1 MTEAIGVAF
10 TTDTEGY
17 FAGGANGV
25 GPEIL
30 KSTDGGKSFEQ
41 IQSEYP
47 RASLLPACV
56 WLRVFLCALALI
68 AVIVCTSF
76 PHRLVHLLLLLRHT
90 VSARAMTQ
98 QSWCASFSFT
108 QSSSHLTQTTQ
119 LLT

>member
-41 IQSEYP
+41 IQSECP
-47 RASLLPACV
+47 HACLLPACA
-56 WLRVFLCALALI
+56 WLRVFLCARALI

-76 PHRLVHLLLLLRHT
+76 PHRLVHHHHHHHHHLHLLLLRHT
-90 VSARAMTQ
+90 VGARAMTQ
-98 QSWCASFSFT
+98 QSRCA
-108 QSSSHLTQTTQ
+108 
-119 LLT
+119 